1 MANEPKLLV
10 FLGVLLIIAGLM
22 LLVLRNKGK
31 VEGGA
36 LIMIGPIPIVL
47 GSSARIVRALIIV
60 GIAVFL
66 IMLFA
71 MVI

>member
-1 MANEPKLLV
+1 MGPDTIPLI
-10 FLGVLLIIAGLM
+10 FLGTFLIFVGLM

-47 GSSARIVRALIIV
+47 GSSTRIIKFLILLAVVLVLII
-60 GIAVFL
+60 FL
-66 IMLFA
+66 A
-71 MVI
+71 MVV